1 MTTYQDSPLQSRRAA
16 RQGERAEAA
25 TTVGT
30 VPDSSESA
38 ARAIA
43 DGTAEPLH
51 YATTDRP
58 PLPQYDG
65 HNLRPRRT
73 VDSADHLGLTPT
85 EALPDQDAP
94 NYRPRDFSPEGRR
107 AALGGARQVGGVGAE
122 GVGSEGV
129 RSDGTVD
136 FQTQWRENVPVGVT
150 DVPGVDLVPTH
161 VVEAPAL
168 PDATATLSPAE
179 YTMTRRE
186 LRALREAG
194 LITDVTDLSQ
204 PIHLPVMAGPVVE
217 APTADVIPAEV
228 PAAVSPIADPV
239 PLVAPAPQSS
249 SRLDSALAEFD
260 ALAAGRGPAVT
271 SPDAP
276 APITGRR
283 AAASPVEEST
293 ALPEAEAESSTEL
306 SAETERSSGWEFAPP
321 EPLPPSTE
329 GLSAF
334 DALFQPPS
342 AAIPAVV
349 ALPLDDDEVHHDVVQ
364 AELEP
369 DTTPG
374 IDEVSESASA
384 PSTAAQ
390 LLAPPDPQG
399 ALWFV
404 PPPPMYPGSG
414 DLSAPPAVH
423 APAEVPS
430 FDFPSGSQS
439 EYAVSGPAVGH
450 WSTQADI
457 DDAEQINA
465 ATISRS
471 LGAGNGAIT
480 TSALVL
486 PSVPDH
492 LLSGPIGEGGEFLL
506 TGSISLPGSLSVT
519 GALPSQLEQPDID
532 HLLDPG
538 DHQVAS
544 TDSAP
549 VRAIR
554 AVSTHTASGGIISL
568 TKPKGTR
575 GFTILIIAASAMA
588 LVVVGL
594 LIAGLASGTL

>member
-1 MTTYQDSPLQSRRAA
+1 MTTYQDPPLQSRRAA

-25 TTVGT
+25 TTIGS
-30 VPDSSESA
+30 VPDSSDSA

-51 YATTDRP
+51 YETVSRP

-65 HNLRPRRT
+65 HDLRPRRT
-73 VDSADHLGLTPT
+73 VESADHSDLTPA
-85 EALPDQDAP
+85 ESLPDQDAP
-94 NYRPRDFSPEGRR
+94 SYRSRDFSPEGRS
-107 AALGGARQVGGVGAE
+107 AAAGWARPFG
-122 GVGSEGV
+122 GV
-129 RSDGTVD
+129 RSDEVGSDGVVD
-136 FQTQWRENVPVGVT
+136 FQTQWRENVPVEVTPGIDPVPTPAGEAGPAPT
-150 DVPGVDLVPTH
+150 DV
-161 VVEAPAL
+161 AA
-168 PDATATLSPAE
+168 LSPAE
-179 YTMTRRE
+179 HTMTRRE

-204 PIHLPVMAGPVVE
+204 PIHLPVMPEPVAEPAAE
-217 APTADVIPAEV
+217 AQPDDEAQPVDVIPAEI
-228 PAAVSPIADPV
+228 PAAVSPIADPI
-239 PLVAPAPQSS
+239 PLVAPAPQTS

-260 ALAAGRGPAVT
+260 ALAAGREPAVT

-276 APITGRR
+276 APLTGRR
-283 AAASPVEEST
+283 AAASPVEEAS
-293 ALPEAEAESSTEL
+293 APPEAEAEVSTEP
-306 SAETERSSGWEFAPP
+306 SAEAQTAGGWEFAAP

-342 AAIPAVV
+342 AAMPVVV
-349 ALPLDDDEVHHDVVQ
+349 ALPLDDDVVHHDVVQ

-369 DTTPG
+369 DSTSAV
-374 IDEVSESASA
+374 DEALASAPA

-390 LLAPPDPQG
+390 LLAPPDPLG
-399 ALWFV
+399 ARSFV
-404 PPPPMYPGSG
+404 PPPPMYPGPS
-414 DLSAPPAVH
+414 DLSAPPAMQ
-423 APAEVPS
+423 APAAVAEHS
-430 FDFPSGSQS
+430 
-439 EYAVSGPAVGH
+439 VSGPTVGH

-457 DDAEQINA
+457 DDAEQLND

-471 LGAGNGAIT
+471 LGTGNGAIT

-492 LLSGPIGEGGEFLL
+492 SLSGPIGEGGEFLL
-506 TGSISLPGSLSVT
+506 TGSISLPDSLSVT

-544 TDSAP
+544 TDSTP

-554 AVSTHTASGGIISL
+554 AVSTHTASGGIISP

-575 GFTILIIAASAMA
+575 GFTILIIAASTMA

-594 LIAGLASGTL
+594 LIAGLATGTL